1 MTDNVVTLD
10 GKPVQ
15 KMSAKQDILDTVAQ
29 SLDAFGAE
37 DVGILY
43 VLLHKDGRY
52 KVSYNALNTEMQ
64 PHELRAIGTTTLAAY
79 TASFI
84 PFDR

>member
-1 MTDNVVTLD
+1 MSDNIVSLD
-10 GKPVQ
+10 GGPVQ
-15 KMSAKQDILDTVAQ
+15 RMSAREDILDSVAR
-29 SLDAFGAE
+29 SLDGFGAD

-52 KVSYNALNTEMQ
+52 KVSYNCLNTELQ
-64 PHELRAIGTTTLAAY
+64 PYELRAIGVATLTAY
-79 TASFI
+79 TSSFI